1 MEKLSKVVWLRRQLD
16 HFNVEFLKKL
26 DEEATALEHEAE
38 EHLGPGSF
46 ELVDGLGSFPLLT
59 ESQQQMLLG
68 FNFDEEQ
75 P

>member
-1 MEKLSKVVWLRRQLD
+1 M
-16 HFNVEFLKKL
+16 EFLKKL
-26 DEEATALEHEAE
+26 NEEATALEHEAE
-38 EHLGPGSF
+38 EYLGPGLF

-68 FNFDEEQ
+68 FNFNEEQ